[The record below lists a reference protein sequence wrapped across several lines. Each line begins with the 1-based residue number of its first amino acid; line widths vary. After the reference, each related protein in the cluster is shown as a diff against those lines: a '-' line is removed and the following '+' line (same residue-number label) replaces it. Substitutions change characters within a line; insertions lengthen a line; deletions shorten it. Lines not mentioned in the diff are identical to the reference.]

1 MKQNLNEQPTSAGKS
16 NRGMPRWIIVGTVLL
31 SAFFLLAA
39 CSNGGSKSSQSSR
52 SSQARGGGPG
62 GGGGRGFG
70 GIPVQ
75 SVTVQSGPLNAVHN
89 VAATVVPITQ
99 SNVAAQVSGVV
110 KKLVH
115 AAGDWVTAGE
125 TVIQLDD
132 SQLQLAVRNAQVSL
146 QNAKIN
152 LTVGEQNTTYD
163 SKKLQLQLQAA
174 QSSLAASQ
182 KNYDA
187 LQSAYKLGTVSSS
200 SVDTA
205 QSQLQQAEAN
215 YESAKTALEQN
226 KNAETQS
233 IAQLKLA
240 VQTATN
246 QLQQAELNL
255 SNASISAPFAGQ
267 IAVVN
272 VQPGEFVGQNTPAF
286 VLVSSARQI
295 KFSVPPNDAPLLAV
309 GKAVKFAVGGST
321 YTAQINQ
328 TPSVPVSGVVPLTAR
343 LTGSA
348 TLPYGTV
355 GTVSYPVTVS
365 TGTLVPLAALQND
378 GAENYV
384 FTILKGKAHVQPITI
399 LGETGSTAA
408 VAKLQGGAEV
418 VLNPPP
424 GLLEGATVTIAGAKG
439 RAPQNG
445 SGGGQG
451 RPGGQSSGAPNGNQ
465 QQGGQKQGAAG
476 SPGAKSGSGQQG
488 GQGSRAHGSGQTKP
502 AGGRNSNAH
511 AQSSATGIVVRSPS
525 TEGQALGARA

>member
-1 MKQNLNEQPTSAGKS
+1 MKQNPNQQPASARKS
-16 NRGMPRWIIVGTVLL
+16 SRGIPQWIIVGTVLL

-39 CSNGGSKSSQSSR
+39 CSNGGSKSSQSSQGP
-52 SSQARGGGPG
+52 QARGGGPG
-62 GGGGRGFG
+62 GPGGRGFG

-89 VAATVVPITQ
+89 VAATVVPVTQ

-115 AAGDWVTAGE
+115 SAGDWVTAGE

-174 QSSLAASQ
+174 QSSLAAAQ

-226 KNAETQS
+226 KNAESQS

-246 QLQQAELNL
+246 QLQQAQLNL
-255 SNASISAPFAGQ
+255 SNASIAAPFAGQ

-295 KFSVPPNDAPLLAV
+295 KFSVPPNDAPLLVV
-309 GKAVKFAVGGST
+309 GKAVTFSVGGDT

-328 TPSVPVSGVVPLTAR
+328 TPSVPVNGVVPLTAR

-348 TLPYGTV
+348 TLPFGTV

-418 VLNPPP
+418 ILNPPP
-424 GLLEGATVTIAGAKG
+424 GLLEGASVTVAGAKG
-439 RAPQNG
+439 NAPQNG
-445 SGGGQG
+445 SAGGQG
-451 RPGGQSSGAPNGNQ
+451 RPGEQSQGAANGGQ
-465 QQGGQKQGAAG
+465 QQGGQRQGGRQRGSAG
-476 SPGAKSGSGQQG
+476 SRGAGSGS
-488 GQGSRAHGSGQTKP
+488 S
-502 AGGRNSNAH
+502 H
-511 AQSSATGIVVRSPS
+511 AQSSAIGIVDRSPS
-525 TEGQALGARA
+525 TGGFGQVLGVRA